1 MKKMLIVTTI
11 PVTLSGFFG
20 AIARHLRARG
30 WQVDGMAQGASTSAE
45 CLEAFDRAWDVEL
58 FRNPLDPRNLIA
70 APQQIQAAFR
80 QEAYDI
86 VHVSTPVAALV
97 TRYALSGFRQQQ
109 PFKVIYTAQ
118 GFHFYRGGNPAKNAI
133 FLTLEKLAG
142 PWTDYLVVVNR
153 EDEGAAMQS
162 LVSPDQVR
170 YIPGTGVNVDRF
182 NPRAVAT
189 ADIAKVRQELGLQ
202 SDTPLFLSIG
212 EFIPRKRPADILKAL
227 AQLDRS
233 DVHLAFAGSGPL
245 LQPMQ
250 QLAANLG
257 LQERVHFLGLR
268 RDIPQL
274 IRTAIATILASE
286 HEGLPNCVMESLY
299 LEVPV
304 IGSQIRG
311 TTDLLAKGS
320 GLLFESGNIQ
330 RLAEAMGWILEHPQ
344 EALAMG
350 KQGATQMA
358 NYGLPQILKQYEA
371 LYGEAIEGCYCETYA

>member
-1 MKKMLIVTTI
+1 MMKKILIVTTI
-11 PVTLSGFFG
+11 PATLSGFFG
-20 AIARHLRARG
+20 AIARHLQVRG

-45 CLEAFDRAWDVEL
+45 CVAAFDRVWDVEL
-58 FRNPLDPRNLIA
+58 FRNPLDPRNLMA
-70 APQQIQAAFR
+70 APNQIQAAFR

-97 TRYALSGFRQQQ
+97 TRYTLSGFRQRN

-118 GFHFYRGGNPAKNAI
+118 GFHFYRGGNPVKNAI

-153 EDEGAAMQS
+153 EDERVAMQS

-170 YIPGTGVNVDRF
+170 YIPGTGVNIDRF
-182 NPRAVAT
+182 NPRAVTA
-189 ADIAKVRQELGLQ
+189 ADIAKVRQELRLQ
-202 SDTPLFLSIG
+202 PDTPLFLSIG

-227 AQLDRS
+227 ARLNRP

-245 LQPMQ
+245 FKPMQ
-250 QLAANLG
+250 QLAADLG

-274 IRTAIATILASE
+274 IRSSVATILASE

-320 GLLFESGNIQ
+320 GLVFELGNTQ
-330 RLAEAMGWILEHPQ
+330 RMAEAMGWILDHPQ
-344 EALAMG
+344 EAQTMG
-350 KQGATQMA
+350 KEGASQMVG
-358 NYGLPQILKQYEA
+358 YGLPQILKQYEA
-371 LYGEAIEGCYCETYA
+371 LYGEAIEHQGLLM

>member
-1 MKKMLIVTTI
+1 MKKILIVTTI

-45 CLEAFDRAWDVEL
+45 CLEAFDRVWDVEL
-58 FRNPLDPRNLIA
+58 FRNPLDPRNLMA

-80 QEAYDI
+80 QEEYDI

-97 TRYALSGFRQQQ
+97 TRYALSGFRQRQ

-118 GFHFYRGGNPAKNAI
+118 GFHFYRGGNPAKNAV
-133 FLTLEKLAG
+133 FLALEKLAG

-162 LVSPDQVR
+162 LVSPDLVR

-182 NPRAVAT
+182 NPRAVAA

-250 QLAANLG
+250 QLAASLG

-274 IRTAIATILASE
+274 IRTSIATILASE

-320 GLLFESGNIQ
+320 GLLFETGNIP
-330 RLAEAMGWILEHPQ
+330 RLAEAMAWILEHPQ